1 MFAGKNLWVFK
12 PSDYNRGRGVNLV
25 NSLDQLRK
33 LVQDYTAGVEVQPKA
48 KEVVLSPEKQQE
60 E

>member
-33 LVQDYTAGVEVQPKA
+33 LVQDYTVGVEVQ
-48 KEVVLSPEKQQE
+48 
-60 E
+60 